1 MLSTL
6 FAICGFHPR
15 QPSESDLVLQ
25 GYTALDQW
33 LNAAVKKSMHQA
45 GVTGMGVAVIN
56 TDGVILQRG
65 YGFAD
70 KANKVSVGENT
81 RFRAGS
87 VSKPFTSIAVH
98 QLAEEGLLDLDA
110 PLQSFIPDF
119 SIKSRHGDTAE
130 ITLRHILSHHAGLPS
145 DILDGMWTD
154 QPAPLSEVVGKLQG
168 SYTTSAPGTAMAYSN
183 IGFSLA
189 GVAIEQV
196 SGLSFEE
203 YMQRNVL
210 TRLGMAASSF
220 SPRAEHPQL
229 SLSYINGKPV
239 KEAGIRDTPAGALVS
254 TTGDLAKMAKAIL
267 NRGRI
272 DKTETVILQP
282 KTVADMLTIQSYPSP
297 YTAGNIAALGWMRVP
312 SNLPCGHDLVWH
324 NGQTLG
330 HSALVYLSCQAG
342 LGIVMLSNSPATEVM
357 DSLAR
362 DIMGHAYTIR
372 YGGKQHKT
380 TASMAESLPGTATSA
395 EGQYVSTA
403 GLITVSGQGD
413 RYYTEF
419 SGQKWQLDEIA
430 AGQYKARLRLL
441 GFVPVAS
448 KELRAAT
455 IHIRQVSVASGND
468 KLVFIEGDGAQQFL
482 ASSVLPQE
490 PPPIWADRTGEY
502 ELVTRLHESKFLS
515 IGPVELGLR
524 DGIYVVVLS
533 IDDQTVDY
541 PLAFHGDNGA
551 SVQGFGRMLGAALE
565 FVQPDSFDLMGLRF
579 KRLTG

>member
-56 TDGVILQRG
+56 TD
-65 YGFAD
+65 A
-70 KANKVSVGENT
+70 
-81 RFRAGS
+81 
-87 VSKPFTSIAVH
+87 
-98 QLAEEGLLDLDA
+98 
-110 PLQSFIPDF
+110 
-119 SIKSRHGDTAE
+119 
-130 ITLRHILSHHAGLPS
+130 
-145 DILDGMWTD
+145 
-154 QPAPLSEVVGKLQG
+154 
-168 SYTTSAPGTAMAYSN
+168 AMAYSN

-203 YMQRNVL
+203 YMQRNVV

-239 KEAGIRDTPAGALVS
+239 
-254 TTGDLAKMAKAIL
+254 
-267 NRGRI
+267 
-272 DKTETVILQP
+272 
-282 KTVADMLTIQSYPSP
+282 TIQSYPSP
-297 YTAGNIAALGWMRVP
+297 YTAGIIAALGWMRVP

-403 GLITVSGQGD
+403 GLITVPGQGD